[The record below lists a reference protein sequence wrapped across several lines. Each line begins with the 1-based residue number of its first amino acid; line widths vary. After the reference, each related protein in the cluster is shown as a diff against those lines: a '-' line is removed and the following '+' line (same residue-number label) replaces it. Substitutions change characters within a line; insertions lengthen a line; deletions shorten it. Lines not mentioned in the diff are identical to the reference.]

1 MSTMLRESMLRESML
16 RESMLREPVV
26 DRLTRRRLLGGS
38 VGLLGAGVL
47 AACSGTGPAPATGE
61 VRTVEGTR
69 QLAICIQLE
78 RTEAR
83 KVGRRGGGSV
93 SSHRF
98 ACRIA
103 SLALGRVTTALAPTI
118 LCPDRIVHRHL

>member
-61 VRTVEGTR
+61 VRTVEGAYGPVEVPARAERIVTVSYNTPF
-69 QLAICIQLE
+69 QLQA
-78 RTEAR
+78 
-83 KVGRRGGGSV
+83 VGREPVGAFDYSALYEQLTADQV
-93 SSHRF
+93 
-98 ACRIA
+98 AMLEL
-103 SLALGRVTTALAPTI
+103 SLI
-118 LCPDRIVHRHL
+118 HI